1 MDDTEREKIF
11 YSLLKKIHTNTLTD
25 DDLYT
30 YAEDL
35 ILCKM
40 LSIELQKQLSYNF
53 FKRNKAD
60 FEVKLCQ
67 SQIFKIKIH
76 EFLSISIEKQLKF
89 FSFIIQHFIQIA
101 IQIQTLPQA
110 YQTPPIKL
118 FTQTVT
124 HYTHTLS
131 RP

>member
-1 MDDTEREKIF
+1 MDNTEREKIF
-11 YSLLKKIHTNTLTD
+11 YLLLKKIHTNTLTD

-40 LSIELQKQLSYNF
+40 LSIELQKQLKYNL

-67 SQIFKIKIH
+67 SQLFKIKIH
-76 EFLSISIEKQLKF
+76 DFFSISIEKQLKF
-89 FSFIIQHFIQIA
+89 FSFIIQLFIKKV
-101 IQIQTLPQA
+101 IQLQTSTLT
-110 YQTPPIKL
+110 YQTPPSKL